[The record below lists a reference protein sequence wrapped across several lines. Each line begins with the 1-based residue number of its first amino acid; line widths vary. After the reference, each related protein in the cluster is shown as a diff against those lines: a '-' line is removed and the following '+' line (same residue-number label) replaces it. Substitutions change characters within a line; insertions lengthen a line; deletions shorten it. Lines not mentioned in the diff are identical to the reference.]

1 MKLKV
6 VGIGLL
12 VCVAGFIAYAL
23 TIGSCEPYTLYH
35 EDYE

>member
-12 VCVAGFIAYAL
+12 LCVAGFIAYAL
-23 TIGSCEPYTLYH
+23 TIGSYEPYTLYGR
-35 EDYE
+35 DFD